1 MRETSRG
8 FLRVFGS
15 FHEAPAYI
23 SAAFNAAT
31 PLEHCLGEDAIA
43 LIIAQLRKVFPYYIS
58 GYKGVMPN
66 LTTFEDLSAMLRE
79 RLSIPNDASFPWFE
93 GASGIFSGVTAPY
106 LTKGPDDSSS
116 DDVDVYATLAID
128 AVVREVG
135 FEALCSLASTPGI
148 LASMYQ
154 VTDCSLSY
162 DDVVTNLLLSLAG
175 ATTLRLLRR

>member
-43 LIIAQLRKVFPYYIS
+43 LIIALLRKVFPYYIS
-58 GYKGVMPN
+58 GYKDVMPN

-93 GASGIFSGVTAPY
+93 GASG
-106 LTKGPDDSSS
+106 DSSS